1 MGDGVRKSNDKKRY
15 YIFSL
20 DMNFLNIF
28 SFIILFGVVGLTYI
42 IDKEFLISSINYTF
56 ATERL
61 FLTFVLI
68 FLYLVLHEI
77 LHSIGYYI
85 YGAKYKNIVYG
96 IQLEKGIFYCLC
108 KQNINKKNI
117 MNSLMFPLFY
127 IGIVTYILGLCFNNY
142 YLLILSIFNIS
153 GCVGDI
159 FTFLFML
166 KLDRNIEFS
175 EFDDTT
181 SFAIYSDRDLSK
193 NKYFGLK
200 YLETRDKLV
209 RDERIKIKISKVS
222 YIILGILFVLT
233 IFLFFNR

>member
-1 MGDGVRKSNDKKRY
+1 MKKNKDKKY
-15 YIFSL
+15 YIFTL
-20 DMNFLNIF
+20 NMNFLNIF
-28 SFIILFGVVGLTYI
+28 SFIILFLVVGLTLI

-56 ATERL
+56 AVERL
-61 FLTFVLI
+61 LITFVLV
-68 FLYLVLHEI
+68 FGYLMLHEI

-96 IQLEKGIFYCLC
+96 IELEKGIFYCLC

-127 IGIVTYILGLCFNNY
+127 IGIVTYIVSFILDSS

-166 KLDRNIEFS
+166 KLDDDIEFS

-181 SFAIYSDRDLSK
+181 SFGIYTDKDISK
-193 NKYFGLK
+193 NKYLGLK
-200 YLETRDKLV
+200 YIETRECLD
-209 RDERIKIKISKVS
+209 RNEYTKIKVSKIS
-222 YIILGILFVLT
+222 YIILIVILVLSCIT
-233 IFLFFNR
+233 LFI

>member
-1 MGDGVRKSNDKKRY
+1 MKKNKDKKY
-15 YIFSL
+15 YIFTL
-20 DMNFLNIF
+20 NMNFLNIF
-28 SFIILFGVVGLTYI
+28 SFIILFLVVGLTLI

-56 ATERL
+56 AVERL
-61 FLTFVLI
+61 LITFVLV
-68 FLYLVLHEI
+68 FGYLMLHEI

-96 IQLEKGIFYCLC
+96 IELEKGIFYCLC

-127 IGIVTYILGLCFNNY
+127 IGIVTYIISFILDSS

-166 KLDRNIEFS
+166 KLDDDIEFS

-181 SFAIYSDRDLSK
+181 SFGIYTDKDISK
-193 NKYFGLK
+193 NKYLGLK
-200 YLETRDKLV
+200 YIETRECLD
-209 RDERIKIKISKVS
+209 RNEYTKIKVSKIS
-222 YIILGILFVLT
+222 YIILIVILVLSCIT
-233 IFLFFNR
+233 LFI

>member
-1 MGDGVRKSNDKKRY
+1 MKNKDKKY

-20 DMNFLNIF
+20 NMNFLNIF
-28 SFIILFGVVGLTYI
+28 SFIILFLVVGLTLI
-42 IDKEFLISSINYTF
+42 IDKEFLLNSISYTF
-56 ATERL
+56 SVDKL
-61 FLTFVLI
+61 FMTFVLV
-68 FLYLVLHEI
+68 FGYLMLHEI

-96 IQLEKGIFYCLC
+96 IELEKGIFYCLC

-127 IGIVTYILGLCFNNY
+127 IGIVTYIISFILDNY

-166 KLDRNIEFS
+166 KLDDDIEFS

-181 SFAIYSDRDLSK
+181 SFGIYTDKDISK
-193 NKYFGLK
+193 NKYLGLK
-200 YLETRDKLV
+200 YIETREDLD
-209 RDERIKIKISKVS
+209 RNEYTKIKVSKIS
-222 YIILGILFVLT
+222 YIILIVILVLSFIT
-233 IFLFFNR
+233 LFI

>member
-1 MGDGVRKSNDKKRY
+1 MKNKDKKY

-20 DMNFLNIF
+20 NMNFLNIF
-28 SFIILFGVVGLTYI
+28 SFVILFLVVGLTFI
-42 IDKEFLISSINYTF
+42 IDKEFLIYSINYTF
-56 ATERL
+56 AVERL
-61 FLTFVLI
+61 FLTFVLV
-68 FLYLVLHEI
+68 FGYLMLHEV

-96 IQLEKGIFYCLC
+96 IELEKGIFYCLC

-127 IGIVTYILGLCFNNY
+127 IGIVTYIFSFIIDSP
-142 YLLILSIFNIS
+142 YLLILSINNIS

-166 KLDRNIEFS
+166 KLDNDIEFS

-181 SFAIYSDRDLSK
+181 SFAIYTDKDISK
-193 NKYFGLK
+193 NKYLGLK
-200 YLETRDKLV
+200 YIETRDSLD
-209 RDERIKIKISKVS
+209 RNEYTKIKVSKISYV
-222 YIILGILFVLT
+222 ILIVILVLSFIT
-233 IFLFFNR
+233 LFI

>member
-1 MGDGVRKSNDKKRY
+1 MKKNKDKKY
-15 YIFSL
+15 YIFTL
-20 DMNFLNIF
+20 NMNFLNIF
-28 SFIILFGVVGLTYI
+28 SFIILFLVVGLTLI

-56 ATERL
+56 VVERL
-61 FLTFVLI
+61 LITFVLV
-68 FLYLVLHEI
+68 FGYLMLHEI

-96 IQLEKGIFYCLC
+96 IELEKGIFYCLC

-127 IGIVTYILGLCFNNY
+127 IGIVTYIVSFILDSS

-166 KLDRNIEFS
+166 KLDDDIEFS

-181 SFAIYSDRDLSK
+181 SFGIYTDKDISK
-193 NKYFGLK
+193 NKYLGLK
-200 YLETRDKLV
+200 YIETRECLD
-209 RDERIKIKISKVS
+209 RNEYTKIKVSKIS
-222 YIILGILFVLT
+222 YIILIVILVLSCIT
-233 IFLFFNR
+233 LFI

>member
-1 MGDGVRKSNDKKRY
+1 MMEMKSKDKNKKKY

-28 SFIILFGVVGLTYI
+28 SFVILFLVIGLTI
-42 IDKEFLISSINYTF
+42 LIDKEFLINSVNYTF
-56 ATERL
+56 ATKRL
-61 FLTFVLI
+61 FITFILI
-68 FLYLVLHEI
+68 FGYLMLHEI

-85 YGAKYKNIVYG
+85 YGAKYENIVYG
-96 IQLEKGIFYCLC
+96 IELEKGIFYCLC
-108 KQNINKKNI
+108 KQNIKKKNI

-127 IGIVTYILGLCFNNY
+127 IGIVTYIISFIIDSS

-166 KLDRNIEFS
+166 RLDNDIEFS

-181 SFAIYSDRDLSK
+181 SFGIYTDKDISS
-193 NKYFGLK
+193 NKYLGIK
-200 YLETRDKLV
+200 YINTKDNLV
-209 RDERIKIKISKVS
+209 RKEYNKIKISKLS
-222 YIILGILFVLT
+222 YIILGIMFILSVIILF
-233 IFLFFNR
+233 I

>member
-1 MGDGVRKSNDKKRY
+1 MKRNNKKY

-20 DMNFLNIF
+20 DMKFLNIF
-28 SFIILFGVVGLTYI
+28 SFVLLFLVVGLTI
-42 IDKEFLISSINYTF
+42 LIDNDFLVRAIDYTF

-68 FLYLVLHEI
+68 ILYLMLHEL
-77 LHSIGYYI
+77 LHSIGYYV

-96 IQLEKGIFYCLC
+96 IELEKGIFYCLC
-108 KQNINKKNI
+108 KQNIKKKNI

-127 IGIVTYILGLCFNNY
+127 IGIVTYTISFIIDSS

-166 KLDRNIEFS
+166 RLDNEIEFS

-181 SFAIYSDRDLSK
+181 SFGIYTDKDISK
-193 NKYFGLK
+193 KKYLGLK
-200 YLETRDKLV
+200 YIETKDNLV
-209 RDERIKIKISKVS
+209 RKEYKKIRISKWS
-222 YIILGILFVLT
+222 YVILIGMFILSMIT
-233 IFLFFNR
+233 LFI

>member
-1 MGDGVRKSNDKKRY
+1 MKKNKDKKY
-15 YIFSL
+15 YIFTL
-20 DMNFLNIF
+20 NMNFLNIF
-28 SFIILFGVVGLTYI
+28 SFIILFLVVGLTLI

-56 ATERL
+56 AVERL
-61 FLTFVLI
+61 LITFVLV
-68 FLYLVLHEI
+68 FGYLMLHEI

-96 IQLEKGIFYCLC
+96 IELEKGIFYCLC

-127 IGIVTYILGLCFNNY
+127 IGIVTYIVSFILDSS

-166 KLDRNIEFS
+166 KLDDDIEVS

-181 SFAIYSDRDLSK
+181 SFGIYSDKDSSK
-193 NKYFGLK
+193 NKYLGLK
-200 YLETRDKLV
+200 YIETRECLD
-209 RDERIKIKISKVS
+209 RNEYTKIKVSKIS
-222 YIILGILFVLT
+222 YIILIVILVLSCIT
-233 IFLFFNR
+233 LFI

>member
-1 MGDGVRKSNDKKRY
+1 MKNKKY

-20 DMNFLNIF
+20 DMKFLNIS
-28 SFIILFGVVGLTYI
+28 SFLILFFVVGLTLI
-42 IDKEFLISSINYTF
+42 IDKEFFIDSVYYTF

-61 FLTFVLI
+61 FLTFILI
-68 FLYLVLHEI
+68 ILYLMLHEL

-96 IQLEKGIFYCLC
+96 IELEKGIFYCLC
-108 KQNINKKNI
+108 KQNINKRNI

-127 IGIVTYILGLCFNNY
+127 IGVVTYIISFFINSS

-159 FTFLFML
+159 FTFLFIR
-166 KLDRNIEFS
+166 KLDKDIEFS

-181 SFAIYSDRDLSK
+181 SFGLYSNVDLSK
-193 NKYFGLK
+193 GKHLGIKYID
-200 YLETRDKLV
+200 TRDSLV
-209 RDERIKIKISKVS
+209 RKEKTKIKVSKIS
-222 YIILGILFVLT
+222 YIILVVMFLLSFVTLFM
-233 IFLFFNR
+233 